1 MKNRKRNAQ
10 SKTNVA
16 KSHSTRPY
24 KPVQRATTQVGAF
37 RHPHQVPTNN
47 RSLLQDIAYQ
57 AMIDRNMLPEFSSRV
72 NQELF
77 RINKAPAAVGKRVQD
92 LRNLPWC
99 SIDNDDSLDLDQLS
113 VAEKMS
119 DGVVKIRVA
128 IADVDSLVRKG
139 SALDDHARHNT
150 TSVYTAAEIFPMLPS
165 KLSNDLT
172 SLNLEED
179 RSAIVI
185 EMDIDHRGKVRQSD
199 VLQAMVKN
207 HAKLTYD
214 SISMW
219 LTGRGPAP
227 DPLQKIKGLEDNLR
241 VQDRIAQLLRKNR
254 YERGALDLET
264 IQSRPIFIKDT
275 IKAMQVEKSDR
286 ANELIEDFM
295 IAANEVT
302 VQFLKSRGFPSFRR
316 VVRVPK
322 RWDRIVEIAADYG
335 FRLPPQPNS
344 EALERF
350 LDKERAAD
358 PLRFPDLSLTVIKL
372 IGKGEYVVEF
382 KNAKPIGHFALA
394 VTDYTHSTAPNR
406 RYPDLI
412 TQRILKIALNG
423 GPLPYRPKELEELA
437 KICTEKEDDAT
448 KVERR
453 VSKSAA
459 ALVLVSRVGETFN
472 AICTGVSD
480 KGTWV
485 RLIDPPV
492 EGKLIRGPKSIDV
505 GEEIR
510 VELVNA
516 DVERGFVDFRRSS
529 QSEVG
534 IKK

>member
-1 MKNRKRNAQ
+1 
-10 SKTNVA
+10 
-16 KSHSTRPY
+16 
-24 KPVQRATTQVGAF
+24 
-37 RHPHQVPTNN
+37 
-47 RSLLQDIAYQ
+47 
-57 AMIDRNMLPEFSSRV
+57 MIDRNMLPEFSQRV
-72 NQELF
+72 MQELSK
-77 RINKAPAAVGKRVQD
+77 INNVSIPTGKRVKD
-92 LRNLPWC
+92 LRHLLWC

-113 VAEKMS
+113 VAENMRN
-119 DGVVKIRVA
+119 GMVKIRVA
-128 IADVDSLVRKG
+128 IADVDSLVKKG
-139 SALDDHARHNT
+139 GAIDEHARHNT
-150 TSVYTAAEIFPMLPS
+150 TSVYTGAEIFSMLPL

-172 SLNLEED
+172 SLNFEED
-179 RSAIVI
+179 RPAIVI
-185 EMDIDHRGKVRQSD
+185 EMNIDQRGKVRETG
-199 VLQAMVKN
+199 VMQAIVRN

-214 SISMW
+214 SISLW

-227 DPLQKIKGLEDNLR
+227 EALEKIKGLEENLR
-241 VQDRIAQLLRKNR
+241 LQDKIAQLLRKNR

-264 IQSRPIFIKDT
+264 IQSRPVFMKDT
-275 IKAMQVEKSDR
+275 IKSLSVEKSDR

-322 RWDRIVEIAADYG
+322 RWDRIVEIAAEYG
-335 FRLPPQPNS
+335 FRLPPNPNS

-350 LDKERAAD
+350 LDKQRAAD

-382 KNAKPIGHFALA
+382 GKAKPIGHFALA

-412 TQRILKIALNG
+412 TQRIIKAALNHS
-423 GPLPYRPKELEELA
+423 PLPYKPKELEELA
-437 KICTEKEDDAT
+437 RICTEKEDDSV

-453 VSKSAA
+453 VAKSAA
-459 ALVLVSRVGETFN
+459 ALLLSSRIGETFN

-492 EGKLIRGPKSIDV
+492 EGKLLRGSKYLDV
-505 GEEIR
+505 GEELR
-510 VELVNA
+510 VKLVNA
-516 DVERGFVDFRRSS
+516 NVELGFVDFRML
-529 QSEVG
+529 
-534 IKK
+534 

>member
-1 MKNRKRNAQ
+1 MRYNKRKFQPARPQPARPQVKPNKEPP
-10 SKTNVA
+10 SNKT
-16 KSHSTRPY
+16 
-24 KPVQRATTQVGAF
+24 
-37 RHPHQVPTNN
+37 
-47 RSLLQDIAYQ
+47 LLQEIAYQ
-57 AMIDRNMLPEFSSRV
+57 AMIDKNMLPEFSQRV
-72 NQELF
+72 KQELARF
-77 RINKAPAAVGKRVQD
+77 NKAPAPSGRKVQD
-92 LRNLPWC
+92 LRHLQWC

-119 DGVVKIRVA
+119 GGLVKIRVA
-128 IADVDSLVRKG
+128 IADVDSLVKKG

-179 RSAIVI
+179 RAAVVI
-185 EMDIDHRGKVRQSD
+185 EMVIDERGKMRGSD
-199 VLQAMVKN
+199 VIQAMVRN

-214 SISMW
+214 SISAW
-219 LTGRGPAP
+219 LTGKGPAP
-227 DPLQKIKGLEDNLR
+227 EALKKIKGLEENVK

-275 IKAMQVEKSDR
+275 ISSLAVEKSDR

-302 VQFLKSRGFPSFRR
+302 VNFLKAKGYPSFRR

-322 RWDRIVEIAADYG
+322 RWERIVEIAAEYG

-350 LDKERAAD
+350 LDKEKAAD

-412 TQRILKIALNG
+412 TQRILKAALNG
-423 GPLPYRPKELEELA
+423 GPLPYRPKELEDMA
-437 KICTEKEDDAT
+437 QSCTEKEDDAV

-459 ALVLVSRVGETFN
+459 ALLLSSKIGETFD

-480 KGTWV
+480 HGTWV

-492 EGKLIRGPKSIDV
+492 EGKLLRGSKYIDV
-505 GEEIR
+505 GAELR
-510 VELVNA
+510 VELVKAN
-516 DVERGFVDFRRSS
+516 VERGFVDFKM
-529 QSEVG
+529 
-534 IKK
+534 I